1 MIQLNLR
8 VGGLLAIVASA
19 LLAGEVGVEAAAKS
33 YILLNITNHRNVGL
47 VELHA
52 TADGESSARSLV
64 KGLEPG
70 GARLVKF
77 RRGKSGKN
85 CFFELHATY
94 VDGTHTDFTHFDL
107 CKDETINLVD

>member
-8 VGGLLAIVASA
+8 VGCLLAIGASA
-19 LLAGEVGVEAAAKS
+19 LLAGEVGVEAASKPT
-33 YILLNITNHRNVGL
+33 IVLDITNHRKVGL

-52 TADGESSARSLV
+52 TADGESSSRSV
-64 KGLEPG
+64 TKALEPG
-70 GARLVKF
+70 GNKIVKF

-94 VDGTHTDFTHFDL
+94 EDGTYTDFTHFNL

>member
-1 MIQLNLR
+1 MQLNLR
-8 VGGLLAIVASA
+8 VRGLLAIVAGA
-19 LLAGEVGVEAAAKS
+19 LLAGEAAAEAAATPT
-33 YILLNITNHRNVGL
+33 ILLNITNHRKVSL

-52 TADGESSARSLV
+52 TADGESSARTLV
-64 KGLEPG
+64 KALEPG
-70 GARLVKF
+70 GNKIVKF

-94 VDGTHTDFTHFDL
+94 EDGTFTDFKHFDL

>member
-8 VGGLLAIVASA
+8 VGGLLAIVAGA
-19 LLAGEVGVEAAAKS
+19 LLAGEASVVAAANPT
-33 YILLNITNHRNVGL
+33 ILLNITNHRKVSL

-52 TADGESSARSLV
+52 TADGESSARSVV
-64 KGLEPG
+64 KALEPG
-70 GARLVKF
+70 GNKVVKF

-94 VDGTHTDFTHFDL
+94 EDGTYTDFTHFDL

>member
-1 MIQLNLR
+1 MTQLNLR
-8 VGGLLAIVASA
+8 VGGLLAIAAGA
-19 LLAGEVGVEAAAKS
+19 LLAGEAGVVAAAKPT
-33 YILLNITNHRNVGL
+33 ILLNITNHRKISL

-52 TADGESSARSLV
+52 TADGESSARSVV
-64 KGLEPG
+64 KALEPG
-70 GARLVKF
+70 GSKVVKF

-94 VDGTHTDFTHFDL
+94 EDGTFTDFTHFDL

>member
-1 MIQLNLR
+1 MVQLNTR
-8 VGGLLAIVASA
+8 SGGLLAIVAGA
-19 LLAGEVGVEAAAKS
+19 LLAGEASLEAAGNPT
-33 YILLNITNHRNVGL
+33 ILLNITNHRKVGL

-52 TADGESSARSLV
+52 TADGETSARSV
-64 KGLEPG
+64 IKALEPG
-70 GARLVKF
+70 GNKLVKF

-94 VDGTHTDFTHFDL
+94 EDGTFTDFTHFDL

>member
-19 LLAGEVGVEAAAKS
+19 LLAGEAVEAAANPNV
-33 YILLNITNHRNVGL
+33 LLNITNHRNVGL

-52 TADGESSARSLV
+52 MADGESSARSLV

-94 VDGTHTDFTHFDL
+94 EDGTHTDFTHFDL

>member
-8 VGGLLAIVASA
+8 VGCLLAIVASA
-19 LLAGEVGVEAAAKS
+19 LLAGEVSVQAAAKPT
-33 YILLNITNHRNVGL
+33 ILLNITNHRKVGL

-52 TADGESSARSLV
+52 TADGESSAKSV
-64 KGLEPG
+64 IKALEPG
-70 GARLVKF
+70 GAKIVKF

-94 VDGTHTDFTHFDL
+94 EDGTYTDFTHFNL

>member
-8 VGGLLAIVASA
+8 GGGLLAIVAGA
-19 LLAGEVGVEAAAKS
+19 LLAGEAGAEAAAKPT
-33 YILLNITNHRNVGL
+33 ILLNITNHRKVTL

-52 TADGESSARSLV
+52 TADGESSASSLV
-64 KGLEPG
+64 KALEPG
-70 GARLVKF
+70 GNRVVKF
-77 RRGKSGKN
+77 RRGKGGKN

-94 VDGTHTDFTHFDL
+94 ENGTFTDFAHFDL

>member
-19 LLAGEVGVEAAAKS
+19 LLAGEAVEAAANPNV
-33 YILLNITNHRNVGL
+33 LLNITNHRNVGL

-52 TADGESSARSLV
+52 MADGESSARSLV